1 LRVGRFSNAGT
12 VDMEFH
18 DVSQRVRDIVRE
30 IIASDKSL
38 EIGEIEVTD
47 EDSLIDGG
55 LIDSILAVALVEEL
69 MMKFEIIINAA
80 ELSLENFDSIPRISQ
95 LVLSKLNGESC

>member
-1 LRVGRFSNAGT
+1 
-12 VDMEFH
+12 MEFH

>member
-1 LRVGRFSNAGT
+1 MRVGRFSNAGT

>member
-1 LRVGRFSNAGT
+1 LREGRFLTAGIIN
-12 VDMEFH
+12 MEFQ
-18 DVSQRVRDIVRE
+18 DIIQRVRDIVRG

-38 EIGEIEVTD
+38 EVSEIQVAD

-55 LIDSILAVALVEEL
+55 LIDSILAVVLVEEL
-69 MMKFEIIINAA
+69 MMNFDIIINAA

-95 LVLSKLNGESC
+95 LVSSKLNGEGC